1 MPSVFITG
9 SNKYG
14 YAVGSTQSVTDTVA
28 TQLIGDGNA
37 VLSSTVQLSAK
48 NTSWFADFV
57 NTVQAWVNSVCCL
70 LTGTQTITGAKT
82 FSGSVT
88 LTGAVSGTGMTNYLA
103 SPPSIGTTAPGIV
116 KASDLQAT
124 FTDSSGTPGNVTNN
138 SPSGRAAFAAGGA
151 SVTVTSSL
159 VSASSRVLVQKET
172 ADATLTAILA
182 VSPAAGSFTVTGSAA
197 ATAVTKF
204 SFLVIN

>member
-57 NTVQAWVNSVCCL
+57 NTVQSWVNGVCCL
-70 LTGTQTITGAKT
+70 LAGTQTRQQ
-82 FSGSVT
+82 
-88 LTGAVSGTGMTNYLA
+88 
-103 SPPSIGTTAPGIV
+103 
-116 KASDLQAT
+116 QA
-124 FTDSSGTPGNVTNN
+124 
-138 SPSGRAAFAAGGA
+138 GRQQIATSLRAHLWVGVCAF
-151 SVTVTSSL
+151 
-159 VSASSRVLVQKET
+159 R
-172 ADATLTAILA
+172 
-182 VSPAAGSFTVTGSAA
+182 
-197 ATAVTKF
+197 
-204 SFLVIN
+204 